1 MSIFGQF
8 LILKISRFSVMNLK
22 NYQLYFLRLK
32 IFNKLFL
39 YDMFYHS
46 KEFPN
51 KSNIVR
57 KVSRYGVFSSSHF
70 PVFGMKTEIYSLNT
84 EKHVPEKIPYL
95 NIFHAVQLL
104 GNTLQSIALTLLGKG
119 KKKVDED
126 DFHDIQFKISRCH
139 I

>member
-32 IFNKLFL
+32 IFNKLVL

-46 KEFPN
+46 KGFPN

-57 KVSRYGVFSSSHF
+57 KVCRYGDFSGSHF

-84 EKHVPEKIPYL
+84 EKHVPEKIPHL
-95 NIFHAVQLL
+95 NIVQLL

-126 DFHDIQFKISRCH
+126 DFHDIQFKISRYH